1 MTKSNDKKISTKEIE
16 NFLLDEDVRLCMDWG
31 KERNPFEIIEPDE
44 VRNSRMLAW
53 LLNPREGHLQGDYFI
68 KALIRTVLETYK
80 DTENI
85 NLLKKNPF
93 FKDWKVFDVEQTSFA
108 NAVVWPEFQISES
121 QAGKKRVDITMFD
134 KANELF
140 LFIENKFG
148 SPEGKDQTTEY
159 FKGLE
164 KLLKPLNPKD
174 PPYRLY
180 IFLDYNENKA
190 KSKDWISLNY
200 NWLQNALKQLID
212 RDAIPAGVEYVL
224 KGYYEYLSNDN
235 SSNPY
240 HSGPEKHLAA
250 IARKHQNLLKFM
262 RKLKNELAKQTTERL
277 LLDEPKKIEDKLYLL
292 YWQHPSFFWGLF
304 DYTGWEYI
312 GEKLERKI
320 GDKGFEYV
328 VSKRAVYIHNTDWK
342 KYYKRDYTD
351 WGIQPYVLQESNG
364 DTFLFLGFWHEQ
376 FEEKYAERIGGLAK
390 AVGGEMRL
398 GNWVTSIKQ
407 KISANANNDDI
418 VNELVSMYKKI
429 KKHIGCLDNK

>member
-1 MTKSNDKKISTKEIE
+1 MKKAKKISVNEIE
-16 NFLLDEDVRLCMDWG
+16 NFLLDEDVRLCIDWG
-31 KERNPFEIIEPDE
+31 KERNPFTIIEPGE
-44 VRNSRMLAW
+44 VHHSRILAW

-80 DTENI
+80 DAENI
-85 NLLKKNPF
+85 SVLEKNAF
-93 FKDWKVFDVEQTSFA
+93 FKEWNVFDIEQTSFA

-121 QAGKKRVDITMFD
+121 QAGKRVDITMFD
-134 KANELF
+134 GANELSI
-140 LFIENKFG
+140 FIENKFG
-148 SPEGKDQTTEY
+148 SLESEDQTLEY
-159 FKGLE
+159 FEGLE
-164 KLLKPLNPKD
+164 KLLKPLKPKD
-174 PPYRLY
+174 RYRLY

-200 NWLQNALKQLID
+200 DWLQNALKQLID

-224 KGYYEYLSNDN
+224 KGYYEYLSDDF

-240 HSGPEKHLAA
+240 HSGLEKHLAA
-250 IARKHQNLLKFM
+250 IVRSHKDLLNFM
-262 RKLKNELAKQTTERL
+262 KEHKNELAKQDAK
-277 LLDEPKKIEDKLYLL
+277 LLDEPKQIEDRLYLL
-292 YWQHPSFFWGLF
+292 YWQHPSFFQSLF

-312 GEKLERKI
+312 GERLKEKI
-320 GDKGFEYV
+320 GDEGFEYEV
-328 VSKRAVYIHNTDWK
+328 CKRAVYIHNTDWK

-390 AVGGEMRL
+390 AVGGKMRL

-418 VNELVSMYKKI
+418 VNELASMYKKI